1 MLCPRPRAANADKN
15 KRAQIRHLVQ
25 SRLVLIS
32 RDRSPEDLDFMQ
44 VRAPPGVG
52 RNALC
57 FAGPKRLGGLCGGG
71 ESASFGARARL
82 LVRVRDEIE
91 AAWTSIP

>member
-1 MLCPRPRAANADKN
+1 MYASQ
-15 KRAQIRHLVQ
+15 QIRHLVQ

>member
-1 MLCPRPRAANADKN
+1 
-15 KRAQIRHLVQ
+15 
-25 SRLVLIS
+25 
-32 RDRSPEDLDFMQ
+32 MQ